1 MTASDIAPCAACGH
15 PCDTGTALYS
25 SRDSL
30 YFCDEQCFNEWAD
43 EHFGEIAEFYRLMNV
58 E

>member
-1 MTASDIAPCAACGH
+1 MEADHVPCATCGH

-30 YFCDEQCFNEWAD
+30 YFCDEQCFNEWSD

>member
-1 MTASDIAPCAACGH
+1 MEADHVPCATCGH

-30 YFCDEQCFNEWAD
+30 YFCDANCFNEWAD